1 MVGLSQLRELGLSAR
16 AVQHRAARGR
26 FHRIHRGV
34 YAVGYPKL
42 TGRGQWM
49 AAVLACGPRA
59 VLSHRS
65 TGGLWGVRADNRRK
79 SDVSVPGPSAR
90 TKQAIEIH
98 RSVTLT
104 ADDVTTVEG
113 IPCTTLARTL
123 VDLGDVLDR
132 RAVERAVEQADVL
145 RLFDLPE
152 VHRAIKRAGPRRGA
166 GLLSSV
172 LENLNG
178 PTLTESGLEEAFLA
192 ICREAGVPTPE
203 VNAWMT
209 LADGSAIKIDF
220 LWRKERLAVETDG
233 HPFHRTRQSR
243 ERDTKRDQLL
253 RLAGLRAACA
263 SPAAR

>member
-65 TGGLWGVRADNRRK
+65 AAGLWGVRPDNRRK
-79 SDVSVPGPSAR
+79 SDVSVPSPSAR
-90 TKQAIEIH
+90 AKAAIEVH

-104 ADDVTTVEG
+104 ADDVTTVDG

-123 VDLGDVLDR
+123 VDLGDVVDR
-132 RAVERAVEQADVL
+132 RAVERAVEQAEVL
-145 RLFDLPE
+145 RLFDLQASASGRSSEP
-152 VHRAIKRAGPRRGA
+152 ARGA
-166 GLLSSV
+166 A
-172 LENLNG
+172 
-178 PTLTESGLEEAFLA
+178 P
-192 ICREAGVPTPE
+192 
-203 VNAWMT
+203 
-209 LADGSAIKIDF
+209 GSC
-220 LWRKERLAVETDG
+220 
-233 HPFHRTRQSR
+233 PQCSRT
-243 ERDTKRDQLL
+243 
-253 RLAGLRAACA
+253 
-263 SPAAR
+263 